1 MNASLEFLGED
12 TNLVIPEIIHQYIT
26 EFTQFS
32 RKTAESIIQMGLV
45 VYEAKSKLSSDDF
58 EIFCKGIRF
67 NTNSSSIRKL
77 HLIGEKYEL
86 LKAHVDKLPSSW
98 TTIYQLSQASKE
110 IFKKIIHDASVNPT
124 MTGSRAK
131 LLISRF
137 SNPDPKLTTPTKSN
151 FSQKANDGF
160 NLIVTFDF
168 APDNVEVIEF
178 ESSINALLE
187 KFGNT
192 ARLRRSQQLDRYL
205 ERD

>member
-26 EFTQFS
+26 EFTLFS

-86 LKAHVDKLPSSW
+86 LNAHVDKLPSSW

-110 IFKKIIHDASVNPT
+110 LFEKIIQDVSVNPT
-124 MTGSRAK
+124 MTGYKAK
-131 LLISRF
+131 LLIKQF
-137 SNPDPKLTTPTKSN
+137 SNPDPKTTLSAKLPFIPKE
-151 FSQKANDGF
+151 NDGF
-160 NLIVTFDF
+160 HLTVTFDF
-168 APDNVEVIEF
+168 APDTDEVTDLEH
-178 ESSINALLE
+178 SIKALIE
-187 KFGNT
+187 KFAGN
-192 ARLRRSQQLDRYL
+192 ARLRRSQQLDRYV
-205 ERD
+205 EQV